1 MGLNCSVVI
10 RTGIY
15 LVFTIYQLVRFRIFV
30 VCRVLLSQTS
40 KQTNKQTN
48 KQIKSKIPEALPR
61 ITLGALGTGRLGDF
75 KDHLD

>member
-15 LVFTIYQLVRFRIFV
+15 LAFTIYQLVSFRIFV

-40 KQTNKQTN
+40 KQTN

-75 KDHLD
+75 IDHLD